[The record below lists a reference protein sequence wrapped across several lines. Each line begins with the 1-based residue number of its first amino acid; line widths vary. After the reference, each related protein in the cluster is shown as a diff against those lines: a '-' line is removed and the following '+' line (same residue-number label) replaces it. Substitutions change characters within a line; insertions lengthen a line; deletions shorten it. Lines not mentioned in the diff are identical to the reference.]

1 MSQSKMRQVTTYI
14 APVDMPKIVKKRG
27 EKGFI
32 SDSAYLRSLVLTDI
46 KKKN

>member
-14 APVDMPKIVKKRG
+14 APVDMPKIIKKRG

-32 SDSAYLRSLVLTDI
+32 SDSAYLRSLVLQDI
-46 KKKN
+46 KKK

>member
-1 MSQSKMRQVTTYI
+1 MRQVTTYI

-32 SDSAYLRSLVLTDI
+32 SDSAYLRSLVLIDI